1 MVNDFMQTVD
11 SIACLRWSDT
21 GARHFAC
28 KTRQL
33 ARSLKVCASRKGRV
47 KSVELCEAVQS
58 QLAQMHVV
66 VHAVL
71 FCLSHC
77 GWRAAR
83 VNHLRVKPLLL
94 SFGRENDCSGQRMR
108 LVGLCEQVGR
118 MV

>member
-1 MVNDFMQTVD
+1 M
-11 SIACLRWSDT
+11 
-21 GARHFAC
+21 
-28 KTRQL
+28 
-33 ARSLKVCASRKGRV
+33 RSLKLCASREGRV
-47 KSVELCEAVQS
+47 KLVELCKAVKS

-66 VHAVL
+66 VHVAL

-83 VNHLRVKPLLL
+83 VNHVRVKPLLL
-94 SFGRENDCSGQRMR
+94 SFVRENDCSGQRMR